1 VRIIAI
7 DQGTTSTRAVTFES
21 GAPPQVVALIRH
33 RQLYPQSGWVEHDP
47 AELLANVKECLQ
59 AGGRADAIGLAN
71 QGESCL
77 AWDSATH
84 EPLSPVIVWQ
94 DQRTAGQIERLK
106 ADGLTAEV
114 AIRAGLPLDSYFSA
128 AKLAWILQH
137 TPAAR
142 AALRAGTLRLGT
154 TDSFFLECL
163 TGVYVTDASTASR
176 TSLMN
181 LRTVQWDPTLCQAFG
196 VPMHLLAPI
205 RPTTGNFGHYQGIPI
220 TASIVDQQAA
230 LFGHG
235 CTRRGDAKV
244 TFGTGAFAQ
253 VMTGDAPLAI
263 EGTGL
268 IATVASQTLMG
279 TKYALEGGT
288 YDAGAAV
295 EWAMRVGLLGD
306 LSELQSLSP
315 PSAMEQGLIYIPA
328 LSGLA
333 CPQWNRGVRGLWSGL
348 NTATTRRALHQ
359 SVLEGVA
366 LQTNE
371 VLTAMDTAIL
381 ISGSLSVDGGLT
393 ESPYFLQFLADVTD
407 KRIIRTAST
416 EITAYGCA
424 LLAGLDADALT
435 LDASDSTRCYE
446 PTLSTAQRLT
456 MLERYRAATNAA
468 VSLSTG
474 AALS

>member
-1 VRIIAI
+1 MRIIAI
-7 DQGTTSTRAVTFES
+7 DQGTTSTRAIKFES
-21 GAPPQVVALIRH
+21 GAAPQVVASIRH
-33 RQLYPQSGWVEHDP
+33 RQIYPREGWVEHDP
-47 AELLANVKECLQ
+47 AELLANVKECLEA
-59 AGGRADAIGLAN
+59 AGPADAIGLAN

-77 AWDSATH
+77 AWDSFTH

-114 AIRAGLPLDSYFSA
+114 AVRAGLPLDSYFSA
-128 AKLAWILQH
+128 SKLAWILQH

-163 TGVYVTDASTASR
+163 TGAYVTDPSTASR

-181 LRTVQWDPTLCQAFG
+181 LRTTQWDSTLCQAFS
-196 VPMHLLAPI
+196 VPMEVLAPI
-205 RPTTGNFGHYQGIPI
+205 RPTTGNFGHYRGIPI

-235 CTRRGDAKV
+235 CTRPGDAKV

-253 VMTGDAPLAI
+253 VMTGDSPIAI

-268 IATVASQTLMG
+268 IATVAAQTVSG
-279 TKYALEGGT
+279 TRYALEGGT
-288 YDAGAAV
+288 YDAGAAL
-295 EWAMRVGLLGD
+295 EWALRIGLLGD
-306 LSELQSLSP
+306 VSELQSLSP

-333 CPQWNRGVRGLWSGL
+333 CPQWNRRARGLWSGL
-348 NTATTRRALHQ
+348 STATTRQQLQQ
-359 SVLEGVA
+359 SVLEGIA

-371 VLTAMDTAIL
+371 VLKVMDSTIL
-381 ISGSLSVDGGLT
+381 VADSLSVDGGLT

-407 KRIIRTAST
+407 KRIIRKASI

-424 LLAGLDADALT
+424 LLAGLDADKFMP
-435 LDASDSTRCYE
+435 DSSDSQHCYE
-446 PTLSTAQRLT
+446 RSISTAQRQK

-468 VSLSTG
+468 VSLS
-474 AALS
+474 